1 MSCATTGQSQETQ
14 ASAVEI
20 KRLISAARYAS
31 LATADHATGRPF
43 ASLVN
48 YAPGKDGA
56 PVLLI
61 SSLARHTAN
70 LQKDPAG
77 SLLIADPELAGS
89 DVLTGSRVT
98 LTGCFEQISGSAEVT
113 LARDAFLARHP
124 SAAGY
129 AGFADFGWWRLT
141 IDEAHLVQGFGRI
154 STLKAGQ
161 LG

>member
-1 MSCATTGQSQETQ
+1 MNGATADKARETQ
-14 ASAVEI
+14 ASAAEI
-20 KRLISAARYAS
+20 KRLISAARHAS

-70 LQKDPAG
+70 LQHNPAG
-77 SLLIADPELAGS
+77 SLLIADPALSGS

-98 LTGCFEQISGSAEVT
+98 LTGLFEPIAEPVAMAQ
-113 LARDAFLARHP
+113 ARDAYLSRHP

-129 AGFADFGWWRLT
+129 AGFADFSWWRLQ

-154 STLKAGQ
+154 ATLKATE